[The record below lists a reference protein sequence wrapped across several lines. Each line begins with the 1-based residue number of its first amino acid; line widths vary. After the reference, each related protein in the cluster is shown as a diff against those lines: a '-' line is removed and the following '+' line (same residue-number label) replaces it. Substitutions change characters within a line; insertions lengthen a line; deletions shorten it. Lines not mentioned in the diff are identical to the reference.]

1 MIPTPQTIEFAEFM
15 LLTGFRKGSDHIW
28 NALAEQDPFQ
38 SKMGLG
44 AGAYISEDYSQAE
57 KCFKDALELAPDN
70 YEAELALGY
79 TLLELGSLDEALA
92 RFEKAAIHHPAKRST
107 LGARGRAHAR
117 KGEFEIAHQLLGQA
131 ALLEEHNYDV
141 WIDYARCCGAIYDAN
156 GMVEAYNAALKCDPE
171 RIEAY
176 LELSHLQIMNDDFES
191 ASRVFTLGW
200 RDHNIREPLLY
211 IRAAQ
216 VEEYL
221 GDHELA
227 LFLIQEAA
235 PLIQT
240 DDPQFNWTVL
250 WNEVFETVKPE
261 S

>member
-1 MIPTPQTIEFAEFM
+1 MISSQKTIEFAELM
-15 LLTGFRKGSDHIW
+15 LLTGFRKGSDYIW
-28 NALAEQDPFQ
+28 MSLAEDDPFQ
-38 SKMGLG
+38 SSMGLG
-44 AGAYISEDYSQAE
+44 AGAYMSEDYSPA
-57 KCFKDALELAPDN
+57 KKHFKNALERSPDN
-70 YEAELALGY
+70 YEATLALGY
-79 TLLELGSLDEALA
+79 TLLELGTIDEALTL
-92 RFEKAAIHHPAKRST
+92 FEKAAIHHPSKRSS
-107 LGARGRAHAR
+107 LAARGRAHAR
-117 KGEFEIAHQLLGQA
+117 KGDFELAHQLLGQA
-131 ALLEEHNYDV
+131 ALLEEHNYDA
-141 WIDYARCCGAIYDAN
+141 WIDFARCCGAIYDAN

-200 RDHNIREPLLY
+200 RDHNIREPLFF

-227 LFLIQEAA
+227 LYLIQEAA

-250 WNEVFETVKPE
+250 WNEVFDTVKPE
-261 S
+261 L